1 MEGVRHCTNLPY
13 TSAFNR
19 WGDFL
24 RREISAD
31 RLSMR
36 VWTMNNHFAVQHVPE
51 LIRQQGPLRNFS
63 SRFLE
68 RTIKKYSN
76 MVRSM
81 SAPDVEISN
90 IHTRVNYY
98 KEHRSAETT
107 DSSIGSSSA
116 RERYFLLHPTHPQT
130 TPRLWS
136 KIEHIELRER
146 ADFFGAS
153 TWQVINSLQRYYSRL
168 GLSGSVIDNQ
178 QIIMAG
184 SMLKDDVYDHSRLH
198 RTNNTLLKRSNHLV
212 LFEAKRANR

>member
-1 MEGVRHCTNLPY
+1 
-13 TSAFNR
+13 
-19 WGDFL
+19 
-24 RREISAD
+24 
-31 RLSMR
+31 MR
-36 VWTMNNHFAVQHVPE
+36 VWTMNNHFAVQHVPD
-51 LIRQQGPLRNFS
+51 LIRQQGPFRYFS
-63 SRFLE
+63 CRSLE

-98 KEHRSAETT
+98 KEHRPAETT
-107 DSSIGSSSA
+107 DNIISSSTT
-116 RERYFLLHPTHPQT
+116 RERDFYDHPTHPET

-136 KIEHIELRER
+136 KIQHLELRER

-153 TWQVINSLQRYYSRL
+153 TWQLINALQRYYSRL
-168 GLSGSVIDNQ
+168 GLSGSVIDSQ
-178 QIIMAG
+178 QVTMAG
-184 SMLKDDVYDHSRLH
+184 SMLKDEVYFHSRMH